1 MAGAFPWEPEEA
13 VGTLWHRF
21 ASRLDAPPRYAEAA
35 VELDE
40 VAARLG
46 VFYRGLGGDHAVE
59 LRAAADEVSHHRLSW
74 KRRLGTVAEQAARAS
89 FDGGAL
95 RLPYRID
102 CLPDRAANG
111 ALYLW
116 LAAMA
121 AHAGQASD
129 HADPLHADLA
139 ALQAAQQMTDATL
152 AAAPGLAVLHAEL
165 AQTCLAQRRRGALP
179 PLELALER
187 AVRNLLGDPS
197 PLCALGEDLLEMIKS
212 GDLSAAP
219 AAPRGYRPYLPVPLW
234 LDLRAPQVNAGEAVE
249 IRETAG
255 APEEGGEGKPKRA
268 RRHKS
273 DQADRKDSLILHRFE
288 AVLSWAE
295 FLNLNRRVEDDEND
309 DAKKAADDADE
320 IALGQTSKAPATR
333 LKLHLDLAPEDVDR
347 EALSGVHIYPEWDCR
362 IGAYLPAHVRVLASR
377 LEPDPAHLWLPDA
390 AARRRIRAVRRQ
402 FEALHPG
409 RRWLGGQLDGDELDM
424 DGAIRA
430 AADLIATGEGNDRIW
445 RQLQPLQRDLA
456 VSILFDAS
464 RSTESVV
471 AGRQVIEIAR
481 EALTALAWGI
491 SACGDDCAIHAFSS
505 LRRDRVYLLEAKR
518 FGEPMGPGVESRIG
532 ALKPGFYTRL
542 GAAIRHAGADLA
554 RQGRKRRLLLVI
566 TDGKPN
572 DLDHYEGRH
581 GIEDSAMAVREARRA
596 GHAVFG
602 VAIDRDGQSWF
613 PRLFGRG
620 GYALVPDAE
629 RLTQVLPRIYRQLV
643 LQ

>member
-1 MAGAFPWEPEEA
+1 MAGTFPWEPEEA

-35 VELDE
+35 AGRDGGAGPPRALHRR
-40 VAARLG
+40 AG
-46 VFYRGLGGDHAVE
+46 RGPPPGR
-59 LRAAADEVSHHRLSW
+59 RAAADEVSHHRLSW
-74 KRRLGTVAEQAARAS
+74 KRRLGTVSEQAARAS

-116 LAAMA
+116 LTAMA
-121 AHAGQASD
+121 AHAGQASE

-139 ALQAAQQMTDATL
+139 ALHAAQLMTDATL
-152 AAAPGLAVLHAEL
+152 AAAPGLAVLHTEL
-165 AQTCLAQRRRGALP
+165 AEACLAQRRRGALP
-179 PLELALER
+179 PCELALER

-197 PLCALGEDLLEMIKS
+197 PLCPLGEDLLDMIES

-219 AAPRGYRPYLPVPLW
+219 AALRGYRPYLPVPLW
-234 LDLRAPQVNAGEAVE
+234 LDLRAPQVNSGEAVE
-249 IRETAG
+249 TRETAG
-255 APEEGGEGKPKRA
+255 APEDGSEGKPKRA

-347 EALSGVHIYPEWDCR
+347 EAISGVHTYPEWDCR

-377 LEPDPAHLWLPDA
+377 LDPDPGHLWQPDA
-390 AARRRIRAVRRQ
+390 EARRRIRAVRRQ

-430 AADLIATGEGNDRIW
+430 AADLIATGEGNDRVW

-505 LRRDRVYLLEAKR
+505 LKRDRVYLLEAKR

-542 GAAIRHAGADLA
+542 GAAIRHASADLA

-602 VAIDRDGQSWF
+602 VAIDKDGQSWF

-620 GYALVPDAE
+620 GYALVPHAE
-629 RLTQVLPRIYRQLV
+629 RLTQVLPRLYRQLV

>member
-197 PLCALGEDLLEMIKS
+197 M
-212 GDLSAAP
+212 
-219 AAPRGYRPYLPVPLW
+219 
-234 LDLRAPQVNAGEAVE
+234 
-249 IRETAG
+249 T
-255 APEEGGEGKPKRA
+255 
-268 RRHKS
+268 
-273 DQADRKDSLILHRFE
+273 
-288 AVLSWAE
+288 
-295 FLNLNRRVEDDEND
+295 
-309 DAKKAADDADE
+309 
-320 IALGQTSKAPATR
+320 
-333 LKLHLDLAPEDVDR
+333 
-347 EALSGVHIYPEWDCR
+347 
-362 IGAYLPAHVRVLASR
+362 
-377 LEPDPAHLWLPDA
+377 
-390 AARRRIRAVRRQ
+390 VRR
-402 FEALHPG
+402 
-409 RRWLGGQLDGDELDM
+409 
-424 DGAIRA
+424 
-430 AADLIATGEGNDRIW
+430 
-445 RQLQPLQRDLA
+445 
-456 VSILFDAS
+456 
-464 RSTESVV
+464 
-471 AGRQVIEIAR
+471 
-481 EALTALAWGI
+481 
-491 SACGDDCAIHAFSS
+491 
-505 LRRDRVYLLEAKR
+505 
-518 FGEPMGPGVESRIG
+518 
-532 ALKPGFYTRL
+532 
-542 GAAIRHAGADLA
+542 
-554 RQGRKRRLLLVI
+554 
-566 TDGKPN
+566 
-572 DLDHYEGRH
+572 
-581 GIEDSAMAVREARRA
+581 
-596 GHAVFG
+596 
-602 VAIDRDGQSWF
+602 
-613 PRLFGRG
+613 
-620 GYALVPDAE
+620 
-629 RLTQVLPRIYRQLV
+629 
-643 LQ
+643 